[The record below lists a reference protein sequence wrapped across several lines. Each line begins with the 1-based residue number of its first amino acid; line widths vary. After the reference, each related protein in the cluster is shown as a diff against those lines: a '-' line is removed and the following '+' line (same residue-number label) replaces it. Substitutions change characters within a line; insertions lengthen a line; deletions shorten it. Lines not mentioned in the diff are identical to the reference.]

1 MEQALRE
8 AEPNLISPA
17 LNTLLTDLNKAR
29 SMVKVGRWNKATVDL
44 SALYREVTNATWNVD
59 YRNDPGNLIMRIDN
73 LFFRIE
79 QLELA
84 ENNLP

>member
-1 MEQALRE
+1 
-8 AEPNLISPA
+8 
-17 LNTLLTDLNKAR
+17 
-29 SMVKVGRWNKATVDL
+29 MVKVGRWNKATMDL
-44 SALYREVTNATWNVD
+44 SALFNEVTDATWNVD